1 LNHMAAE
8 RDLELLDDYLA
19 NRLDEKGKSAFE
31 QKLNTDPDLKNEYD
45 LQQQF
50 VEGIKKARVAELKA
64 IMNNVP
70 IPAGH
75 STGAAVAG
83 KIALWAVVI
92 AVVGTGIYFYMDE
105 DGVAEKA
112 TETST
117 EQPKETPA
125 DNDTDA
131 DTDVQPESVSP
142 QPEGKDEA
150 PVVSE
155 EPASSEHK
163 PGQSPK
169 AIRKGKTS
177 DKTAE
182 EPAIDVYDPTKD
194 TAENSST
201 PPKNEGSTLKEN
213 NAPSME
219 VEVETDNKEYNFHY
233 QFKEGKLILYG
244 PFEQNLYEIM
254 DFFSDDKHTMFLFYN
269 TRYYLLKD
277 EDEKL
282 KALKSIQDPV
292 LLKKLKEYR
301 NN

>member
-1 LNHMAAE
+1 MAAE

-31 QKLNTDPDLKNEYD
+31 QKLNTDPDLKTEFD

-83 KIALWAVVI
+83 KIVLWAVVI
-92 AVVGTGIYFYMDE
+92 GMVGTGIYFYMDE
-105 DGVAEKA
+105 DDVAEKA
-112 TETST
+112 TEIST
-117 EQPKETPA
+117 EQPKETPV
-125 DNDTDA
+125 DTG
-131 DTDVQPESVSP
+131 TEVQPESVSP
-142 QPEGKDEA
+142 QPQGKDEA

-169 AIRKGKTS
+169 AIKKGKTS
-177 DKTAE
+177 DKTAK

-194 TAENSST
+194 TAENSPT
-201 PPKNEGSTLKEN
+201 PQENEGSSLKEN
-213 NAPSME
+213 NAPAIE
-219 VEVETDNKEYNFHY
+219 VEVETNNKKYNFHY

-269 TRYYLLKD
+269 SHYYLLKD